1 LLGITSFFLLATEVM
16 RWDLTITTGL
26 SAKNLAIY
34 LVATF
39 IALRMVVARTSITA
53 GGSMHAAF
61 IVQIAYAMVTLLV
74 AAMVIE
80 YQSYDLIESGIRLK
94 ASLIDYYIFFLVFLF
109 GVQTA
114 EEAMKVIK
122 WILAGAVFANLAT
135 ILDVVGIWNLGYT
148 ERFDGRTQGAIGESN
163 QYAAYI
169 ILFIPGL
176 VAAAVAARGF
186 MRLAWL
192 GGALLSCA
200 ALVMT
205 ASRGGFV
212 GMIIACAIGL
222 YLFRHL
228 ISYNRIAGWVAGSL
242 LLFVLLMSFSQYGGL
257 LTERVFGQSSNID
270 ATEASSGRTEIWA
283 NLLYTMIQ
291 TPVTLLTGFGWNVYW
306 SMPFRFSPH
315 NHYLAS
321 WFNLGLVGLIC
332 GSYLIFSAIGRA
344 RRASLEAR
352 PPLRGQL
359 IAFVI
364 GGTAVAGAVFFVD
377 LHTPWIYFWMYTGV
391 AMRLVACV
399 QQMPAPAPA
408 PVPLE
413 QIGRDGR
420 RRPRAL
426 EPAMAR
432 DPYGWGGGSER
443 GPV

>member
-1 LLGITSFFLLATEVM
+1 M

-39 IALRMVVARTSITA
+39 LALRMVVSRTSVTT

-61 IVQIAYAMVTLLV
+61 IVQIAYALVTLLV

-80 YQSYDLIESGIRLK
+80 YNNYDLIESGIKLK
-94 ASLIDYYIFFLVFLF
+94 GSVVDYYIFFLVFLF

-114 EEAMKVIK
+114 GEATKVIK

-176 VAAAVAARGF
+176 IAAAVAARGL

-212 GMIIACAIGL
+212 GMIVGAAIGL

-228 ISYNRIAGWVAGSL
+228 ISYNRVAGWVGVSV
-242 LLFVLLMSFSQYGGL
+242 LLFVLVMSFSEYGGL
-257 LTERVFGQSSNID
+257 LTERVFGQTSNID

-283 NLLYTMIQ
+283 NMFYTMMQ
-291 TPVTLLTGFGWNVYW
+291 TPITFLTGFGWNVYA

-315 NHYLAS
+315 NHYIAS
-321 WFNLGLVGLIC
+321 WFNLGLVGLVC
-332 GSYLIFSAIGRA
+332 ASYLIFSAIGRA

-364 GGTAVAGAVFFVD
+364 GGSAVSVAVFFVD
-377 LHTPWIYFWMYTGV
+377 LHTPWTYFWMYTGV
-391 AMRLVACV
+391 VMRLVACV
-399 QQMPAPAPA
+399 DRMPAAAPAPA
-408 PVPLE
+408 PLVE
-413 QIGRDGR
+413 VARDGR
-420 RRPRAL
+420 RRTRAPR
-426 EPAMAR
+426 PAIAR
-432 DPYGWGGGSER
+432 DSYGWSSGSGR
-443 GPV
+443 NTI

>member
-1 LLGITSFFLLATEVM
+1 M

-39 IALRMVVARTSITA
+39 LALRMVVSRTSITA

-61 IVQIAYAMVTLLV
+61 IVQIAYALVTLFV

-80 YQSYDLIESGIRLK
+80 YQGYDLIESGIRLK

-148 ERFDGRTQGAIGESN
+148 ERVDGRTQGAIGESN

-176 VAAAVAARGF
+176 IAAAVASRGL

-192 GGALLSCA
+192 GGALLSSA

-212 GMIIACAIGL
+212 GMIVGGAIGL

-228 ISYNRIAGWVAGSL
+228 IQYNRIAGWVGGSL
-242 LLFVLLMSFSQYGGL
+242 VLFVLVMSFSEYGGL
-257 LTERVFGQSSNID
+257 LTERVFGQTSNID
-270 ATEASSGRTEIWA
+270 ATEASSGRTEIWT
-283 NLLYTMIQ
+283 NLLFTMFQ
-291 TPVTLLTGFGWNVYW
+291 HPVTFLTGFGWNVYW

-315 NHYLAS
+315 NHYLAA
-321 WFNLGLVGLIC
+321 WFNLGLVGL
-332 GSYLIFSAIGRA
+332 
-344 RRASLEAR
+344 
-352 PPLRGQL
+352 
-359 IAFVI
+359 
-364 GGTAVAGAVFFVD
+364 VFFVD

-391 AMRLVACV
+391 VMRLVTCV
-399 QQMPAPAPA
+399 QQMPVAVPAPA
-408 PVPLE
+408 IPE
-413 QIGRDGR
+413 QVGRDGR
-420 RRPRAL
+420 RRPRVPKPAL
-426 EPAMAR
+426 AR
-432 DPYGWGGGSER
+432 DPYGWSGGSGR
-443 GPV
+443 NTA